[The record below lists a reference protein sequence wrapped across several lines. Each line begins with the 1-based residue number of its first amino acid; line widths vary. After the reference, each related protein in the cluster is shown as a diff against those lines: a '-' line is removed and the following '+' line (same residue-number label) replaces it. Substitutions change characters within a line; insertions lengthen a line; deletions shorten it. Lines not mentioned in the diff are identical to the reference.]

1 MAKGT
6 IDSLTYLNEDILYLK
21 NRTIQEYDIIEGGY
35 SVARQLN
42 LLPAKFLKRIE
53 NMTKHERH
61 VEIGKYSKDNKEFTK
76 ELFEGFREFMLL
88 FREFNEI
95 DDDKVLSVKKDS
107 ITLYNSPVKRLKFKH
122 VVFSLRE
129 TSTSYLLLGKKEFF
143 FNSKT
148 DGFFFKGL
156 DHGIEAK
163 DNLIEE
169 IKVIMGFNEYKD
181 KRFVF
186 EYLQELRECY
196 VKLELAHTYYKELNA
211 IGEYRLK
218 DHIGNNDVY
227 FEFATDDQL
236 EMLDISHNYENYLLP
251 LIRIM
256 V

>member
-1 MAKGT
+1 MAKG
-6 IDSLTYLNEDILYLK
+6 SVNALTYLNEDILYLK

-35 SVARQLN
+35 SVARNLN

-53 NMTKHERH
+53 SMTKHERH

-88 FREFNEI
+88 FREYNDI
-95 DDDKVLSVKKDS
+95 DDDRILSVKKDS
-107 ITLYNSPVKRLKFKH
+107 ITLYNSPIKRLKFKH

-129 TSTSYLLLGKKEFF
+129 TSTSYMLLGKKEFF

-156 DHGIEAK
+156 NDWVEAK

-169 IKVIMGFNEYKD
+169 IKILMGFNEYKD
-181 KRFVF
+181 KKFIF
-186 EYLQELRECY
+186 QYLQELRECY
-196 VKLELAHTYYKELNA
+196 VKLELAHTYYRELNA
-211 IGEYRLK
+211 IGDYRLK
-218 DHIGNNDVY
+218 DRVGSNDVY
-227 FEFATDDQL
+227 FEYINDDQL

>member
-1 MAKGT
+1 MAKG
-6 IDSLTYLNEDILYLK
+6 SVNALTYLNEDILYLK

-35 SVARQLN
+35 SVARNLN

-53 NMTKHERH
+53 GMTKHERH

-88 FREFNEI
+88 FREYNDI
-95 DDDKVLSVKKDS
+95 DDDRILSVKKDS
-107 ITLYNSPVKRLKFKH
+107 ITLYNSPIKRLKFKH

-129 TSTSYLLLGKKEFF
+129 TSTSYMLLGKKEFF

-156 DHGIEAK
+156 NDWVEAK

-169 IKVIMGFNEYKD
+169 IKILMGFNEYKD
-181 KRFVF
+181 KKFIF
-186 EYLQELRECY
+186 QYLQELRECY
-196 VKLELAHTYYKELNA
+196 VKLELAHTYYRELNA
-211 IGEYRLK
+211 IGDYRLK
-218 DHIGNNDVY
+218 DRVGSNDVY
-227 FEFATDDQL
+227 FEYINDDQL